1 MMSTAVSIE
10 SGAQAARATVLEA
23 RDLIVT
29 YPGEIHAL
37 NGISVEIKRGEF
49 VALIGPNGSGKSTLL
64 RCLAGLMVPN
74 SGDVKIDGLPVC
86 GMKPADR
93 ARRVACVQA
102 MNATL
107 DYVTALEFALMGRYA
122 HLKGWRIYSK
132 HDYDVAERALHLA
145 GAGDFKDRLMSEL
158 ASGER
163 QRVVLARALAQEAPI
178 LLLDEPTS
186 ALDARYQIVISALIR
201 DFCERQGKTV
211 IAATHDLN
219 LASQY
224 ADRLYLL
231 NAGALAAQ
239 GTPAET
245 LTKNCLESVY
255 DIEVAHGY
263 FTETIDGTPRPWVL
277 PKARREK

>member
-1 MMSTAVSIE
+1 MTSAANSLEST
-10 SGAQAARATVLEA
+10 RATVLEA

-29 YPGEIHAL
+29 YPGAIHAL

-64 RCLAGLMVPN
+64 RCLAGLMDPD
-74 SGDVKIDGLPVC
+74 SGVVQIDGLPAH
-86 GMKPADR
+86 GMKPVDR

-102 MNATL
+102 LSATPEF
-107 DYVTALEFALMGRYA
+107 VTALEFALMGRYA

-132 HDYDVAERALHLA
+132 HDYDVAEHALKLA
-145 GAGDFKDRLMSEL
+145 GAGDFKDRLMIEL

-186 ALDARYQIVISALIR
+186 ALDAHYQIEISAMIR
-201 DFCERQGKTV
+201 DFCQRQGKTV

-231 NAGALAAQ
+231 NTGTLAAQ
-239 GTPAET
+239 GTPSET
-245 LTKNCLESVY
+245 LTKECLERVY

-263 FTETIDGTPRPWVL
+263 FAETIDGTPRPWVL
-277 PKARREK
+277 PKARRNG

>member
-1 MMSTAVSIE
+1 MTSAAISLEST
-10 SGAQAARATVLEA
+10 RATVLSA

-29 YPGEIHAL
+29 YPGAIRAL

-64 RCLAGLMVPN
+64 RCMAGLMDPN
-74 SGDVKIDGLPVC
+74 SGDVKIDGLPAR
-86 GMKPADR
+86 GMKPVDR

-102 MNATL
+102 LSATPEF
-107 DYVTALEFALMGRYA
+107 VTALEFALMGRYA

-132 HDYDVAERALHLA
+132 HDYDVAEHALKLA
-145 GAGDFKDRLMSEL
+145 GAGDFKDRLMIEL

-186 ALDARYQIVISALIR
+186 ALDAHFQIEISAMIR
-201 DFCERQGKTV
+201 DFCQRQGKTV

-231 NAGALAAQ
+231 NTGTLAAQ

-245 LTKNCLESVY
+245 LTKKCLESVY

-263 FTETIDGTPRPWVL
+263 FTESIDGTPRPWVL